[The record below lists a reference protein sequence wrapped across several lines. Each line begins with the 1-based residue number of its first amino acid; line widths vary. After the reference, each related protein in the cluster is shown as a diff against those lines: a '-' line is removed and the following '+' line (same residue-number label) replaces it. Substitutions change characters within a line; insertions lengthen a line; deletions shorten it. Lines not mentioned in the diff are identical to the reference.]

1 MTAWTVFINASIV
14 ALFQG
19 FGSIPLYMFNDFSGS
34 TASYLTIAA
43 SGMMVG
49 CGYLLMTSVEYEE
62 SVSMILGVVFGWCLV
77 YGSSLFIQW
86 MAPHLKKSEQQ
97 IIIVI
102 LTMTVHSLGEGSSI
116 GVAAATGG
124 DLSSNVILSLALHNI
139 PEGLATCLYLVGRGM
154 SKHRATLYSI
164 SCDIPLPL
172 TAVPAYLWV
181 ETFTHMLSFS
191 LGFAAGAMFYISFCE
206 LMPEC
211 LEQIPAEKS
220 RDRAVM
226 WTIFATAIS
235 FVYLVSDW
243 Q

>member
-19 FGSIPLYMFNDFSGS
+19 FGSIPIYLFSEFHGS

-43 SGMMVG
+43 CGMMVG
-49 CGYLLMTSVEYEE
+49 TGYLLMASVEYNDLIGM
-62 SVSMILGVVFGWCLV
+62 VLGVIIGWVLV
-77 YGSSLFIQW
+77 WLSSKLIQLLQPN
-86 MAPHLKKSEQQ
+86 MTKSNQQ

-102 LTMTVHSLGEGSSI
+102 LTMTFHSLGEGSSI
-116 GVAAATGG
+116 GVAAGSSNS

-154 SKHRATLYSI
+154 NKHKATLYSI

-172 TAVPAYLWV
+172 TAVPAYLFV
-181 ETFTHMLSFS
+181 ETFTPLLSFS
-191 LGFAAGAMFYISFCE
+191 LGFAAGSMFYISFCE

-211 LEQIPAEKS
+211 LEIIPPYKK
-220 RDRAVM
+220 RDRAIM
-226 WTIFATAIS
+226 WSIFVLSIS
-235 FVYLVSDW
+235 FVYGVSD
-243 Q
+243 